1 VYPTPEVKSVQE
13 YLNFDFT
20 ENNKGNTA
28 TCYLQLSDYYLR
40 QNKAV
45 YSYQIGAE
53 R

>member
-20 ENNKGNTA
+20 ENNKGKTA
-28 TCYLQLSDYYLR
+28 TVKGNS
-40 QNKAV
+40 KAV